1 MKLVTLL
8 IAAALIASPSPAMDA
23 GGGFLA
29 AFQVQQ
35 NNWSADRARDAQ
47 RQGQVLSAREIVSI
61 ARDRH
66 PGSEVLDVSMSGGNN
81 PRYTVILKTRDGRRI
96 DVTLDARSGRVL
108 SERGA

>member
-8 IAAALIASPSPAMDA
+8 ITAALATSPGPAMDA
-23 GGGFLA
+23 GGFLA
-29 AFQVQQ
+29 ASQIQQ

-61 ARDRH
+61 AQDRH
-66 PGSEVLDVSMSGGNN
+66 PGSEVLDVSMSGGDN